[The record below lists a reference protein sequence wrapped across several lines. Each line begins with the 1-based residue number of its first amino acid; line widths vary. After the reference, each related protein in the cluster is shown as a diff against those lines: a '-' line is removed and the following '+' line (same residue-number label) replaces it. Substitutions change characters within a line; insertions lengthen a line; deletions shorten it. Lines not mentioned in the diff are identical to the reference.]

1 MSIELHCPKC
11 SNLIKAP
18 DNAGG
23 KHGKCPYCQNK
34 VYIPTPSSEVD
45 EIPLAPIDEDAERTA
60 EKLREESARYA
71 ATVSHAGEVP
81 PEGADTGGFGGDS
94 AVGLPMDAGEV
105 IDVPENVAQFIYA
118 MRDSKLE
125 VADEVVARLKRNAN
139 KAGDYIDG
147 IMVDATPPDFEG
159 LPTPLVHG
167 FLKTLKGRLK

>member
-34 VYIPTPSSEVD
+34 VYIPTPASDDD
-45 EIPLAPIDEDAERTA
+45 EISITPIDTEAERLEA
-60 EKLREESARYA
+60 KMRAESAEYA
-71 ATVSHAGEVP
+71 AKLSHAGEV

-94 AVGLPMDAGEV
+94 AGVFSMDAGEV
-105 IDVPENVAQFIYA
+105 IDVADGVEKFVYA

-125 VADEVVARLKRNAN
+125 IADEVVAQLKRNAN
-139 KAGDYIDG
+139 KANDYIDG
-147 IMVDATPPDFEG
+147 VMVDATPPDFDG
-159 LPTPLVHG
+159 LPKPLVHG
-167 FLKTLKGRLK
+167 FLNTLKGRLK